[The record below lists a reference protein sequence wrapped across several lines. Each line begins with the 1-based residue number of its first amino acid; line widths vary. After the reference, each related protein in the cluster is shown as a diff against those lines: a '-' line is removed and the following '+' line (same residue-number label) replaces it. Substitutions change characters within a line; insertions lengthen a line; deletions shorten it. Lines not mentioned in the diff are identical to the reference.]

1 MTPFWTS
8 SGRFSRL
15 LSHTELRSVFP
26 RKHTSGSGTSSKRSS
41 RILTSASSAMSGFCG
56 LPVPSFF
63 MASGAHHVVD
73 GYEPPRARAFDRGEV
88 YPQLLRSTPGG
99 VCGPRLLS
107 ALLLASS
114 GLLGR
119 LPHGLLSL
127 LGCLSGGVLSLARY
141 LSDLIGGLSRC
152 LLCLARHLTGG
163 VLGLLGCSSRGV
175 LYLLNRL
182 SGGILCSLRGLS
194 GGTVLRDFGL
204 LLAGPVTHRLG
215 RLYHVHDD
223 DTSVGARALDL
234 REVHA
239 QLPCL
244 APGRVRC
251 FDLPLTPDLVRVQVG
266 DVLLRLADTV
276 LHCRVV
282 VHQLLKQHLEGF
294 FSPPRNLVRQVLQRG
309 TVLFYL
315 LL

>member
-1 MTPFWTS
+1 MTHSWTS
-8 SGRFSRL
+8 SGKFSRL
-15 LSHTELRSVFP
+15 LLHTELRSVFP

-99 VCGPRLLS
+99 VCGPRLLA

-127 LGCLSGGVLSLARY
+127 LGCLSGGVLSLLGGASGNVLGLARHLAGLIRDLSRCTSAALLAAGEPAY
-141 LSDLIGGLSRC
+141 GVLDAPDGLSGLSGDLTGGVLSLARHLSDLIGGLSRC
-152 LLCLARHLTGG
+152 LLGLPDCLSGG

-175 LYLLNRL
+175 LYLLNSL
-182 SGGILCSLRGLS
+182 SGGILR
-194 GGTVLRDFGL
+194 
-204 LLAGPVTHRLG
+204 
-215 RLYHVHDD
+215 
-223 DTSVGARALDL
+223 
-234 REVHA
+234 
-239 QLPCL
+239 
-244 APGRVRC
+244 
-251 FDLPLTPDLVRVQVG
+251 
-266 DVLLRLADTV
+266 
-276 LHCRVV
+276 
-282 VHQLLKQHLEGF
+282 
-294 FSPPRNLVRQVLQRG
+294 
-309 TVLFYL
+309 
-315 LL
+315 